1 MYPLKVTYKNCL
13 RRYGCARIIGS
24 YELYMLIPKKKTF
37 QGLIAINLIL
47 FLTGIVF
54 IIKING

>member
-1 MYPLKVTYKNCL
+1 MAVQELLVVM
-13 RRYGCARIIGS
+13 I
-24 YELYMLIPKKKTF
+24 LYMLIPKKKTF